1 MSGSGALWA
10 FFVTGALS
18 VALALGAMMAFL
30 VLSQRKALA
39 RERQYAQELL
49 RAQEAER
56 AWVAREVHDDAVQR
70 LAIIANE
77 LSEVLPETVGAAS
90 KRVSGIVGEVQDLGV
105 TLRKLAHGL
114 HPSAIDKGG
123 IVPALHQLAADL
135 ANAHGLTVDLIVEQ
149 TPAGLTRD
157 AELTLYRIAQE
168 SLRNVA
174 RHAGVQRATL
184 RLGRSNGIT
193 VLEVADQG
201 SGILSGPGKAGIGL
215 RSMDERARLAGGQL
229 SVASRPGEG
238 TTITVRLPEH
248 AGVQS

>member
-1 MSGSGALWA
+1 
-10 FFVTGALS
+10 
-18 VALALGAMMAFL
+18 
-30 VLSQRKALA
+30 LA

-70 LAIIANE
+70 LAAIANE
-77 LSEVLPETVGAAS
+77 LSEVLPQTVAGVAPN
-90 KRVSGIVGEVQDLGV
+90 RVSGIVGEVQDLGV
-105 TLRKLAHGL
+105 TLRQLAHGL

-135 ANAHGLTVDLIVEQ
+135 ANAHGLMVDLIVEQ
-149 TPAGLTRD
+149 SPAGLSRD

-184 RLGRSNGIT
+184 RLGRTNGTT
-193 VLEVADQG
+193 VLEVIDQG
-201 SGILSGPGKAGIGL
+201 SGIQSAPGKAGIGL

-248 AGVQS
+248 AGVDS